1 MDRITGPQ
9 DFSQWIEIF
18 RAERAHIDDRRDAVD
33 RDVVCYY
40 EDPNEPGTWLPSAL
54 KVYDD
59 VIVYGVPLRVIGPAQ
74 GRGNF
79 AAAAY
84 FMPEDTTP
92 TVSTFALA
100 DITDRA
106 PANPNE
112 PGPHFPLIPSALIG

>member
-1 MDRITGPQ
+1 MDRISGHQ
-9 DFSQWIEIF
+9 DFAQWIETY
-18 RAERAHIDDRRDAVD
+18 RAERAHIDDRRDVVD

-40 EDPNEPGTWLPSAL
+40 QDPVDPNVWHPSAL

-59 VIVYGVPLRVIGPAQ
+59 VIVYGMPLRVIGPAQ

-79 AAAAY
+79 AAAGY
-84 FMPEDTTP
+84 FMEEDLYP

-106 PANPNE
+106 PANPSE
-112 PGPHFPLIPSALIG
+112 PGPHFPLIPQAA